1 MKHFFIVL
9 LTVVVWSGVNGQTIS
24 IEDCQPMAKENYPQ
38 ILQYGLID
46 KGTNFKTEILNTN
59 YLPQISLSAKYTY
72 QSDVTSIPITIPGMT
87 INPPG
92 KDQYGVTLMVDQLIW
107 DGGSTSI
114 QKKISKEQAI
124 VDKRRLDSDIYLLR
138 ERVNELYFGIK
149 LLESQININ
158 SILIKD
164 LDRSRADIKS
174 LISSGMANLADL
186 NLFEAEFIAAKQ
198 KESDLKNMKSGFAKM
213 LSAMIGKNVCEG
225 YEFIMPKDVKISLD
239 DQNMR
244 FEIDWMDSQISNLEN
259 QKRLVSSKSLPKL
272 GAFIQLGYS
281 KPGLNMLKDE
291 LNEYYYAGARLTWN
305 IGSFYTKKRET
316 SLIKIN
322 QQSIENQKQ
331 IFQYNINLKKSQ
343 HVSDIARLEATL
355 VDDAALIRL
364 REEIVNSS
372 KIKVESGVC
381 SISDYI
387 KDINKLDLARQS
399 KASHQIEL
407 LKIKYQYSVN
417 LNK

>member
-1 MKHFFIVL
+1 
-9 LTVVVWSGVNGQTIS
+9 
-24 IEDCQPMAKENYPQ
+24 
-38 ILQYGLID
+38 
-46 KGTNFKTEILNTN
+46 
-59 YLPQISLSAKYTY
+59 
-72 QSDVTSIPITIPGMT
+72 
-87 INPPG
+87 
-92 KDQYGVTLMVDQLIW
+92 
-107 DGGSTSI
+107 
-114 QKKISKEQAI
+114 
-124 VDKRRLDSDIYLLR
+124 
-138 ERVNELYFGIK
+138 
-149 LLESQININ
+149 
-158 SILIKD
+158 
-164 LDRSRADIKS
+164 
-174 LISSGMANLADL
+174 
-186 NLFEAEFIAAKQ
+186 
-198 KESDLKNMKSGFAKM
+198 
-213 LSAMIGKNVCEG
+213 
-225 YEFIMPKDVKISLD
+225 
-239 DQNMR
+239 MR

-364 REEIVNSS
+364 REEIINST

-407 LKIKYQYSVN
+407 LKIKYQYSFN